1 MCGQTMRRTTT
12 RAAATMFA
20 ACAAALF
27 FPTAGVA
34 APLSQIVITP
44 SSGCGLMTAYTA
56 GTGLPA
62 WSGPTPSCG
71 TQAFTLAFNQGNTPP
86 PGTLSQGGVR
96 TAGSALAQAWRLP
109 GVPDGARL
117 GYQISAP
124 PGLTVNQVGYD

>member
-34 APLSQIVITP
+34 APLSQITITP
-44 SSGCGLMTAYTA
+44 SSGCGLLTAYTA

-71 TQAFTLAFNQGNTPP
+71 TGAFTLAFNQGNTPP
-86 PGTLSQGGVR
+86 AGTLPQGVR
-96 TAGSALAQAWRLP
+96 AAGSALSQAWLLT
-109 GVPDGARL
+109 GVPDGARM
-117 GYQISAP
+117 G
-124 PGLTVNQVGYD
+124 